1 MKSININ
8 AMAYLVKGIGCI
20 KATLQVANIPHFIK
34 QMCILHIAER
44 AISKKLQ
51 ALLGVG
57 LEPMLKAVNP
67 VCLYLC
73 RSATIETDSDT
84 FFIKSLTNFPFENK
98 MQKRRKSE
106 MGDN

>member
-1 MKSININ
+1 
-8 AMAYLVKGIGCI
+8 
-20 KATLQVANIPHFIK
+20 
-34 QMCILHIAER
+34 MCVLHIAES
-44 AISKKLQ
+44 AINKTLKL
-51 ALLGVG
+51 LLGVG
-57 LEPMLKAVNP
+57 LKPMLKAVNP

-106 MGDN
+106 MEDN